1 MSEEQQS
8 DKLKLNLKTTDTN
21 RFKIEADLPTEQPA
35 EQIPQ
40 AEAKPAQIDELEAQ
54 RKVNTGSFKRVDVTG
69 QAPANAAI
77 AGVGDGGLKKSETV
91 RLKVVRATPAAAPAA
106 SAAAP
111 TVKLNLK
118 RPDEAAPAAAPAPA
132 ATPAPAPAAAPAPTP
147 AQTSTLKLR
156 PSTPTPTE
164 PTVAASTATV
174 KVPASAASA
183 TVAVEPPTESKPAQ
197 ATVAVEPPTEAPAA
211 PAAEAPKPALKL
223 NKPKPAAAATVAV
236 EPPPEA
242 KPAEEKKEEPKPAMK
257 MKGGPYSKDDDVEKY
272 LPKQDDDEPGALEG
286 VAALI
291 AFLGTGFATYQLV
304 MNFLQQIQ

>member
-1 MSEEQQS
+1 MSEEQS

-21 RFKIEADLPTEQPA
+21 RFKIEADKPTEQPA
-35 EQIPQ
+35 EKLPQ
-40 AEAKPAQIDELEAQ
+40 TEAKPAQIDELEAQ

-106 SAAAP
+106 GPAAS

-118 RPDEAAPAAAPAPA
+118 RPDEAAPAAA
-132 ATPAPAPAAAPAPTP
+132 APAPATAPAPTP

-156 PSTPTPTE
+156 PTTPAPAE
-164 PTVAASTATV
+164 SSAAANTATV
-174 KVPASAASA
+174 KVPTTAASA
-183 TVAVEPPTESKPAQ
+183 TVAVEPPTEAKPAQ
-197 ATVAVEPPTEAPAA
+197 ATVAVEPPTEAA
-211 PAAEAPKPALKL
+211 KPALKL

-242 KPAEEKKEEPKPAMK
+242 KPAEEKKEEPPKPAMK

-272 LPKQDDDEPGALEG
+272 LPQQDDDEPGALEG

>member
-1 MSEEQQS
+1 MSEEQS

-21 RFKIEADLPTEQPA
+21 RFKIEADKPTEQPA
-35 EQIPQ
+35 EKLPQ
-40 AEAKPAQIDELEAQ
+40 TEAKPAQIDELEAQ

-106 SAAAP
+106 GPAAS

-118 RPDEAAPAAAPAPA
+118 RPDEAAPAAA
-132 ATPAPAPAAAPAPTP
+132 APAPATAPAPTP

-156 PSTPTPTE
+156 PTTPAPAE
-164 PTVAASTATV
+164 SSAAANTATV
-174 KVPASAASA
+174 KVPTTAASA
-183 TVAVEPPTESKPAQ
+183 TVAVEPPTE
-197 ATVAVEPPTEAPAA
+197 AA
-211 PAAEAPKPALKL
+211 KPALKL

-242 KPAEEKKEEPKPAMK
+242 KPAEEKKEEPPKPAMK

-272 LPKQDDDEPGALEG
+272 LPQQDDDEPGALEG

>member
-21 RFKIEADLPTEQPA
+21 RFKIEADQPTAQPA

-40 AEAKPAQIDELEAQ
+40 TEAKPAQIDDLEAQ
-54 RKVNTGSFKRVDVTG
+54 RKVNTGNFKRVDVTG
-69 QAPANAAI
+69 QAPASAAI

-91 RLKVVRATPAAAPAA
+91 RLKVVRATPAAASAA
-106 SAAAP
+106 SSAAP

-118 RPDEAAPAAAPAPA
+118 RPDEAAPATAPA
-132 ATPAPAPAAAPAPTP
+132 ATPAPAPAAAPAPAP

-272 LPKQDDDEPGALEG
+272 LPQQDDDEPGALEG

>member
-21 RFKIEADLPTEQPA
+21 RFKIEADQPTEQPA

-132 ATPAPAPAAAPAPTP
+132 ATPAPTPAAAPAPTP

-156 PSTPTPTE
+156 PSTPAPAE
-164 PTVAASTATV
+164 SSAAASTATV
-174 KVPASAASA
+174 KVPATAASA
-183 TVAVEPPTESKPAQ
+183 TVAVEPPTEAKPAQ
-197 ATVAVEPPTEAPAA
+197 ATVAVEPPTATASPAEGA
-211 PAAEAPKPALKL
+211 KPALKL

-257 MKGGPYSKDDDVEKY
+257 MKGTAYTKEDDVEKY